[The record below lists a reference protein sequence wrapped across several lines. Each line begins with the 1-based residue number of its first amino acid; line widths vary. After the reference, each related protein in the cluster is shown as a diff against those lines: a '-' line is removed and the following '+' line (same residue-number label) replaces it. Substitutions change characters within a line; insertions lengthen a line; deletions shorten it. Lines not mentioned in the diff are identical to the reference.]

1 MCADP
6 GRRLRGMVPF
16 AAVSIMSTG
25 AREAARVAVTG
36 KGEFVHLRL
45 SFLAGRAGGRFGAA
59 VLSDDLEAPVGAVV
73 GRVGGSSPLSNRGL
87 Q

>member
-1 MCADP
+1 
-6 GRRLRGMVPF
+6 MVPF

-45 SFLAGRAGGRFGAA
+45 SFLAGRAGGRL
-59 VLSDDLEAPVGAVV
+59 VLLLCSATT
-73 GRVGGSSPLSNRGL
+73 
-87 Q
+87 